1 MSLRRSSAWSHLH
14 CVNLAAPSNR
24 SAGNLS
30 GGMMLELTR
39 FPVQAEDAYKHE
51 EGRAGWLEVY
61 GETEPTATSGGGTP
75 PAKGVGLYEY
85 VWSLGYLAPLSSHP
99 PHGRSM
105 LRGGRAEDG
114 QQDSDRLA
122 DPAAHAYLYFAA
134 DSSWRVSEV
143 LATVKHLAPVQDERT
158 WGEELAKDFTAI
170 QPVIGAAGQIAGAA
184 TGMPELGSIAAT
196 VSRLKLTSVPPTQSS
211 EWFVRKVDMVKN
223 GHMFHGIEWELSLN
237 LLNQLGSRVTG
248 GILVCFVNV
257 ETKGDE
263 QAAPSQGLLAKT
275 VLHYIEPS
283 GTTKDISIPV
293 GDDFLGLSLSPST
306 AGS

>member
-1 MSLRRSSAWSHLH
+1 MLK
-14 CVNLAAPSNR
+14 LA
-24 SAGNLS
+24 
-30 GGMMLELTR
+30 R
-39 FPVQAEDAYKHE
+39 FPEQAKEAYMRE

-61 GETEPTATSGGGTP
+61 GETEPTASSVAGTP
-75 PAKGVGLYEY
+75 PAKGAGLYEY
-85 VWSLGYLAPLSSHP
+85 HWSFGYLAPLSSHP
-99 PHGRSM
+99 PHGRSL
-105 LRGGRAEDG
+105 LRGGRAEDD

-122 DPAAHAYLYFAA
+122 DPAAHVYLYFAA
-134 DSSWRVSEV
+134 DSTWRVSEV

-170 QPVIGAAGQIAGAA
+170 QPVIGAVGQIAGDA

-196 VSRLKLTSVPPTQSS
+196 VSSLKLTSVPPTQSS